1 MFTKENRVFSFIMVA
16 MVYVLATASALII
29 FWALPFHAV
38 WRKLLIADVCAT
50 VITFIFSLIFKNA
63 SVYDPYW
70 SVQPI
75 VITLAFAVG
84 KRLTIVRLLPL
95 IAVFFWGIRLTAN
108 WAYTFK
114 NLNHQDW
121 RYTMLKEK
129 TGALY
134 PIVNFLGIHMFPTL
148 VVYACVL
155 PVVYTFILDFD
166 LNAFSIIFFALSIG
180 ATVIQMIADLQMQS
194 FRNKKTGTF
203 IRVGLWKHARHPNYL
218 GEILMWWGIAL
229 AFICANPSLWYLG
242 LGALINTL
250 MFIFISVPMADKR
263 IAKRQ
268 GFSEYKKQTNVF
280 LPIQLLK

>member
-29 FWALPFHAV
+29 FWALPFHEV
-38 WRKLLIADVCAT
+38 WLKLLIADVCAT

-129 TGALY
+129 TGAFY

-263 IAKRQ
+263 MAKRQ

-280 LPIQLLK
+280 LPIQLFK

>member
-16 MVYVLATASALII
+16 LVYLLATASALII
-29 FWALPFHAV
+29 FWALPFHEV
-38 WRKLLIADVCAT
+38 WLKLLIADVCAT

-129 TGALY
+129 TGKFY
-134 PIVNFLGIHMFPTL
+134 SVVNFLGIHMFPTL

-203 IRVGLWKHARHPNYL
+203 IRVGLWKYARHPNYL

-229 AFICANPSLWYLG
+229 AFICANLNLWYFG
-242 LGALINTL
+242 LGAFINTL

-263 IAKRQ
+263 MAKRQ
-268 GFSEYKKQTNVF
+268 GFNEYKKQTNVF
-280 LPIQLLK
+280 LPIKLFK

>member
-29 FWALPFHAV
+29 FWALPFHEV
-38 WRKLLIADVCAT
+38 WLKLLIADVCAT

-75 VITLAFAVG
+75 VIALAFAVG

-263 IAKRQ
+263 MAKRQ

-280 LPIQLLK
+280 LPIQLFK

>member
-1 MFTKENRVFSFIMVA
+1 MFTKENRVFSFIMVS

-29 FWALPFHAV
+29 FWALPFHEV
-38 WRKLLIADVCAT
+38 WLKLLIADVCAT

-75 VITLAFAVG
+75 VIALAFAVG

-166 LNAFSIIFFALSIG
+166 LNVFSIIFFALSIG

-263 IAKRQ
+263 MAKRQ

-280 LPIQLLK
+280 LPIQLFK